1 MTETAVHRSRDRIGV
16 LGGTFDPPHG
26 GHAAAAEAA
35 VAKLGLSSLH
45 LVVANDPWQKT
56 ADAPITPVADR
67 LAMTRAMAEGLSIAT
82 GQVVVDDR
90 EVRRGGPSYMA
101 DTLADLGAEY
111 PGAELLLL
119 LGTDAAALLDTWVS
133 PDEVRERATI
143 VVMHRSGEAGGPPPG
158 WAFRDLEADLPE
170 VSSSDLRIGYAAGA
184 EVGDLVPPGV
194 DAVIRERDIYGAGC
208 ST

>member
-1 MTETAVHRSRDRIGV
+1 MTATAVHRSRDRIGV

-119 LGTDAAALLDTWVS
+119 LGTDAAVLLDTWVR
-133 PDEVRERATI
+133 PAEVRERATI
-143 VVMHRSGEAGGPPPG
+143 VVMRRSGQSGGPPEG
-158 WAFRDLEADLPE
+158 WAFRELEADLPE
-170 VSSSDLRIGYAAGA
+170 VSSSDLRARYAAGA

-194 DAVIRERDIYGAGC
+194 DAVIRERDIYGAGG

>member
-1 MTETAVHRSRDRIGV
+1 MTEAAAHRSRKRIGV
-16 LGGTFDPPHG
+16 FGGTFDPPHG

-35 VAKLGLSSLH
+35 VAKLGLSRLH

-56 ADAPITPVADR
+56 ADAPITPVDDR
-67 LAMTRAMAEGLSIAT
+67 LAMTRAMAEGLSAAT

-90 EVRRGGPSYMA
+90 EIRRGGPSYMA
-101 DTLADLGAEY
+101 NTLADLGAEH
-111 PGAELLLL
+111 PGAELFLL
-119 LGTDAAALLDTWVS
+119 LGTDAAALLDTWVH

-143 VVMHRSGEAGGPPPG
+143 VVMRRSGQSGGPPEG
-158 WAFRDLEADLPE
+158 WAFRELEADLPE
-170 VSSSDLRIGYAAGA
+170 VSSSDLRARYAAGA

-194 DAVIRERDIYGAGC
+194 DAVIRERDIYGAGG

>member
-1 MTETAVHRSRDRIGV
+1 MF
-16 LGGTFDPPHG
+16 GGTFDPPHG

-35 VAKLGLSSLH
+35 VAKLGLSRLH

-56 ADAPITPVADR
+56 ADAPITPVDDR
-67 LAMTRAMAEGLSIAT
+67 LAMTRAMAEGLSAAT

-90 EVRRGGPSYMA
+90 EIRRGGPSYMA
-101 DTLADLGAEY
+101 NTLADLGAEH
-111 PGAELLLL
+111 PGAELFLL

-143 VVMHRSGEAGGPPPG
+143 VVMRRSGQSGGPPEG
-158 WAFRDLEADLPE
+158 WAFRELEADLPE
-170 VSSSDLRIGYAAGA
+170 VSSSDLRAKYAAGA
-184 EVGDLVPPGV
+184 EVGDLLPPGV
-194 DAVIRERDIYGAGC
+194 DAVIRERDIYVAGG

>member
-90 EVRRGGPSYMA
+90 EVRRGGHSYMA
-101 DTLADLGAEY
+101 DTLADLGAEH
-111 PGAELLLL
+111 PGAELFLL
-119 LGTDAAALLDTWVS
+119 LGTDAAALLDTWVH

-143 VVMHRSGEAGGPPPG
+143 VVMRRSGQSGGPPEG
-158 WAFRDLEADLPE
+158 WAFRELEADLPE
-170 VSSSDLRIGYAAGA
+170 VSSSDLRASYAAGA

-194 DAVIRERDIYGAGC
+194 DAVIRERDIYGAGG
-208 ST
+208 SR

>member
-56 ADAPITPVADR
+56 ADAPITPVDDR
-67 LAMTRAMAEGLSIAT
+67 LAMTRAMAEGLSAAT

-90 EVRRGGPSYMA
+90 EIRRGGPSYMA
-101 DTLADLGAEY
+101 DTLADLGAEH
-111 PGAELLLL
+111 PGAELFLL
-119 LGTDAAALLDTWVS
+119 LGTDAAALLDTWVH

-143 VVMHRSGEAGGPPPG
+143 VVMRRSGQSGGPPEG
-158 WAFRDLEADLPE
+158 WAFRELEADLPE
-170 VSSSDLRIGYAAGA
+170 VSSSDLRARYAAGA

-194 DAVIRERDIYGAGC
+194 DAVIRERDIYGAGG

>member
-1 MTETAVHRSRDRIGV
+1 
-16 LGGTFDPPHG
+16 
-26 GHAAAAEAA
+26 
-35 VAKLGLSSLH
+35 
-45 LVVANDPWQKT
+45 
-56 ADAPITPVADR
+56 
-67 LAMTRAMAEGLSIAT
+67 MTRAMAEGLSIAT

-101 DTLADLGAEY
+101 DTLADLSAEY

-143 VVMHRSGEAGGPPPG
+143 VVMYRSGESGGPPPG

-170 VSSSDLRIGYAAGA
+170 VSSSDLRAGYAAGA
-184 EVGDLVPPGV
+184 EVGNLVPPGV
-194 DAVIRERDIYGAGC
+194 DAVIRERGLYGAGG
-208 ST
+208 TT

>member
-1 MTETAVHRSRDRIGV
+1 MF
-16 LGGTFDPPHG
+16 GGTFDPPHG

-35 VAKLGLSSLH
+35 VAKLGLSRLH

-56 ADAPITPVADR
+56 ADAPITPVDDR
-67 LAMTRAMAEGLSIAT
+67 LAMTRAMAEGLSAAT

-90 EVRRGGPSYMA
+90 EIRRGGPSYMA
-101 DTLADLGAEY
+101 NTLADLGAEH
-111 PGAELLLL
+111 PGAELFLL
-119 LGTDAAALLDTWVS
+119 LGTDAAALLDTWVH

-143 VVMHRSGEAGGPPPG
+143 VVMRRSGQSGGPPEG
-158 WAFRDLEADLPE
+158 WAFRELEADLPE
-170 VSSSDLRIGYAAGA
+170 VSSSDLRARYAAGA

-194 DAVIRERDIYGAGC
+194 DAVIRERDIYGAGG

>member
-1 MTETAVHRSRDRIGV
+1 VTETAVHRSRDRIGV

-56 ADAPITPVADR
+56 ADAPITPVDDR

-101 DTLADLGAEY
+101 DTLADLSAEY

-143 VVMHRSGEAGGPPPG
+143 VVMYRSGESGGPPPG

-170 VSSSDLRIGYAAGA
+170 VSSSDLRAGYAAGA
-184 EVGDLVPPGV
+184 EVGNLVPPGV
-194 DAVIRERDIYGAGC
+194 DAVIRERGLYGAGG
-208 ST
+208 TT

>member
-1 MTETAVHRSRDRIGV
+1 MF
-16 LGGTFDPPHG
+16 GGTFDPPHG

-35 VAKLGLSSLH
+35 VAKLGLSRLH

-56 ADAPITPVADR
+56 ADAPITPVDDR
-67 LAMTRAMAEGLSIAT
+67 LAMTRAMAEGLSAAT

-90 EVRRGGPSYMA
+90 EIRRGGPSYMA
-101 DTLADLGAEY
+101 NTLADLGAEH
-111 PGAELLLL
+111 PGAELFLL
-119 LGTDAAALLDTWVS
+119 LGTDAAALLDTWVH

-143 VVMHRSGEAGGPPPG
+143 VVMRRSGQSGGPPEG
-158 WAFRDLEADLPE
+158 WAFRELEADLPE
-170 VSSSDLRIGYAAGA
+170 VSSSDLRGRYAAGA

-194 DAVIRERDIYGAGC
+194 DAVIRERDIYGAGG